1 DQRSVAEVI
10 ARQAAAREALRAVR
24 HQPATT
30 TDGHTVEI
38 AANVANPKQAAAALD
53 AGAEG
58 IGLMRTEFLFLERNT
73 APDEDEQY
81 QVYRDMV
88 DVLAGRRLIIRA
100 LDIGGDKQ
108 VPYLNLPHEENPF
121 LGVRG
126 ARLLLQRQD
135 LLYAQLRALYRAAQ
149 HGPLWIMFPMVTH
162 VSEIEALRGHCEL
175 ARQQVGGPEVKLG
188 IMVEVP
194 AVAVMA
200 DRFAALVDFLS
211 IGTNDLTQYTLAVD
225 RQHPELA
232 AQADSLHPAVLELID
247 ATVRG
252 ARAASRSAGGGWV
265 GVCGGLAGDPLGA
278 RILTGLGV
286 DELSMSAQDVAPV
299 KAALRND
306 SRTAM
311 QDLARRAL
319 RARDANEVR
328 AL

>member
-1 DQRSVAEVI
+1 MI
-10 ARQAAAREALRAVR
+10 AGYSIRLSTPPNLSAK
-24 HQPATT
+24 
-30 TDGHTVEI
+30 
-38 AANVANPKQAAAALD
+38 ANPRQAAAALE

-73 APDEDEQY
+73 APDEEEQY
-81 QVYRDMV
+81 QVYREMV
-88 DVLAGRRLIIRA
+88 EVLAGRRLIIRA

-108 VPYLNLPHEENPF
+108 VPYLHLPHEDNPF

-135 LLYAQLRALYRAAQ
+135 LLYAQLRALYRAAR
-149 HGPLWIMFPMVTH
+149 HGPLWILFPMVTH
-162 VSEIEALRGHCEL
+162 VSEIETLRGHCEQ
-175 ARQQVGGPEVKLG
+175 ARQQVDGPVLKLG

-194 AVAVMA
+194 AVAIMA
-200 DRFAALVDFLS
+200 DRFAALVDFFS

-232 AQADSLHPAVLELID
+232 RQADSLHPAVLNLID

-252 ARAASRSAGGGWV
+252 ARAAHQAEGGGWV

-278 RILTGLGV
+278 RILAGLGV

-306 SRTAM
+306 SRAAM
-311 QDLARRAL
+311 QALAQRAL
-319 RARDANEVR
+319 HARDAEEVR
-328 AL
+328 AI